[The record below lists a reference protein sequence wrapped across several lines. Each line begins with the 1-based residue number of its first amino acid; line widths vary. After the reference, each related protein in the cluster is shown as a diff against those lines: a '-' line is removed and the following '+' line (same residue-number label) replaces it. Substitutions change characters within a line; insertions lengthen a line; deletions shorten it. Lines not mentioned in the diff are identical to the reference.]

1 METSFTLEYWVD
13 EGWYVGRLK
22 ELPGVM
28 SQGRTVEELEA
39 NVWDAYCLFTE
50 ASRLQKEHFTL
61 IRKQLG
67 LK

>member
-13 EGWYVGRLK
+13 DGWYVGRLK

-28 SQGRTVEELEA
+28 SQGRTVEELET
-39 NVWDAYCLFTE
+39 NIWDAYCLFTE
-50 ASRLQKEHFTL
+50 ASRLQKEHFAL